1 MKKKSKDFL
10 SEISLDEEK
19 EFIPIQTPLEKDKR
33 ELNELINKSSLNLSI
48 CLMKICQE
56 NNYKPLSI
64 ESYYEKVFTQMD
76 SIKRTSG

>member
-10 SEISLDEEK
+10 DTISIDEE
-19 EFIPIQTPLEKDKR
+19 EFISMNNINKEKQ
-33 ELNELINKSSLNLSI
+33 ELNELINNTPQNLSI

-64 ESYYEKVFTQMD
+64 ENY
-76 SIKRTSG
+76 